1 MGATQALISAW
12 RSGDVA
18 SILTGLTGC
27 QEALT
32 AMEKDASLGLFDNR
46 LGELLGCVEEA
57 GAVGRVSG
65 AGGGDSAWVFTDC
78 PNSLNAAIASATKA
92 GFKALSLDFPAKGL
106 ERLKEREHA

>member
-27 QEALT
+27 Q
-32 AMEKDASLGLFDNR
+32 DASLGLFDNR